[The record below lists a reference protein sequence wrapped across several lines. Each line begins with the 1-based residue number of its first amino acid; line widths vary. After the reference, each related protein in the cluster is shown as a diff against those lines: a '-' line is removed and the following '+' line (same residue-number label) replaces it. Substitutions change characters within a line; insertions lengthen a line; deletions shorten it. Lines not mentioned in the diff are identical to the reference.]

1 MPSLADTHIAET
13 ARVRELVARAVGA
26 AWDTLP
32 GLDEDDVFR
41 FLELALPVVQGGQI
55 QTARLTD
62 AYIAR
67 ALERQPVGITAD
79 QVTGAAVRAGAPP
92 AEVYRRPFVTVW
104 TALANGKQWQDAAA
118 AGRARA
124 ISTARMDLQLTN
136 RATFDAIQQADP
148 GIRGYRRVAD
158 PGACGFCRLVNGA
171 FVKSASAMPLHNGC
185 GCGLEPVLE
194 REHVTPPP
202 DGVAIHEHGELG
214 PMLTDPAHDFTS
226 AADLAA

>member
-1 MPSLADTHIAET
+1 MPSLVDTHIVEL

-32 GLDEDDVFR
+32 GLDEEDVLR

-62 AYIAR
+62 AYLAR
-67 ALERQPVGITAD
+67 ALERQPIGIPTAE
-79 QVTGAAVRAGAPP
+79 VAGAAVRAGATP

-104 TALANGKQWQDAAA
+104 TALQNGQPWEQAAA

-124 ISTARMDLQLTN
+124 IGTARMDMQLTN
-136 RATFDAIQQADP
+136 RATFDAVQHADP
-148 GIRGYRRVAD
+148 SIRGYRRVPD
-158 PGACGFCRLVNGA
+158 GGACAFCRKVAGA

-194 REHVTPPP
+194 REHVTPTPE
-202 DGVAIHEHGELG
+202 GVAIREHGELG
-214 PMLTDPAHDFTS
+214 PVLTDPAHDFTS